1 MLGLRIGMSC
11 DIEPCYGRD
20 TSHILHLRSILFIS
34 VKTRLGFAIISSE
47 STLVTSPFLILES
60 LSDVQINELQLDN
73 QGEGRTQS
81 RSFSTHQ

>member
-1 MLGLRIGMSC
+1 LLWERYFSYITSKKYLKKFKARL
-11 DIEPCYGRD
+11 IEV
-20 TSHILHLRSILFIS
+20 S
-34 VKTRLGFAIISSE
+34 KRLGFAIISSE